1 MASPSRSGSG
11 PRKTSEMPAAAFR
24 NSWTTLALPRMVAY
38 LGAKS
43 CSRST
48 PSSWGGRSLMWPLL
62 ERTTKSR
69 PRYFCKVLALV
80 GDSTIRRD
88 LGMFLNYSRFREF
101 ACHGLEFG
109 SAGIKIRL
117 NWRLCQGGL
126 WRIKRNLSCRSI
138 LQHKALP
145 RQLPDQPLQL
155 QDGEAAQDLGG
166 G

>member
-88 LGMFLNYSRFREF
+88 LGIFLNYSRFRGF

-117 NWRLCQGGL
+117 NWRLCQGKGL
-126 WRIKRNLSCRSI
+126 WKIGRNMSAYSVLHRDFKPDKFNIKINLLKGDI
-138 LQHKALP
+138 II
-145 RQLPDQPLQL
+145 
-155 QDGEAAQDLGG
+155 
-166 G
+166 